1 MKLSRKFALSSVP
14 LVCGVLACGAEPA
27 EPSETRSKS
36 EPLTICDSAHAIF
49 QEPLPLTPTPCKIV
63 NSPTG
68 VWQGSHLFSAT
79 APLRLR
85 RHCAYDWIPNVP
97 GGPPDVTTLVQTK
110 PGAELDCPVV
120 ATLASDLSDEPA
132 IWKPLRQTFRTQAG
146 RASSLAPTKAR
157 TRVAVLDTAAV
168 PYDDFELDNNPHG
181 RAVGRA
187 IADLTCAGKED
198 LATGCVAEISNHP
211 ALRRTPD
218 GVDDSRGG
226 HFGTR
231 GDLAR
236 ALYDA
241 VLDWQHDWA
250 SQQTIAE
257 RLVVNMSLGW
267 APEWGGGTDPK
278 YMPKPALAV
287 WDVLEFV
294 RCHGALLVAAA
305 GNYSDPYS
313 KGPMYPALWEQMPAP
328 SASTCGGLV
337 TSIPGG
343 HAAFAGSEGG
353 MYRPLVVAA
362 GGVDWQD
369 LPLGNS
375 RELGQPRLLGYAQA
389 VTTDDVRSNH
399 TRLLSGSSM
408 SAATTSGA
416 AATAWA
422 YNPKLSAT
430 ELLEILYDTG
440 TTLDSGPTGMGR
452 GTEFCLGESC
462 SSYPPKRV
470 SVCAATHRAACGDA
484 SSCSSEPGCWT
495 VPAHAGDSAALP
507 ADWTVF
513 GGFTTLASLPCSG
526 DCNTETG
533 VNQVLIPSVGP
544 QPGIPGCDI
553 CVLDLSTYQLW
564 VSMEARLAEISTVIV
579 LTTTDG
585 RYSSQSRIPRPD
597 GAPFPTRFNT
607 TVTPLPGATYAYL
620 DFVMNDGTV
629 LLDSRVSIP
638 IRRP

>member
-14 LVCGVLACGAEPA
+14 VLFGALACGAEPA
-27 EPSETRSKS
+27 EPSETRTTG
-36 EPLTICDSAHAIF
+36 EQLTSCDSTHAIF
-49 QEPLPLTPTPCKIV
+49 QEPLPLSPTPCKNV

-68 VWQGSHLFSAT
+68 LWQGSFLFSPT
-79 APLRLR
+79 APLRLQR
-85 RHCAYDWIPNVP
+85 YCAYDWIPAVAGAP
-97 GGPPDVTTLVQTK
+97 ADVTKLVQTK

-120 ATLASDLSDEPA
+120 ATLASDVSDEPT
-132 IWKPLRQTFRTQAG
+132 IWKPLRETFRKQAA
-146 RASSLAPTKAR
+146 RVSSLAPTKAR

-168 PYDDFELDNNPHG
+168 PYDDFDLDNNPHG

-187 IADLTCAGKED
+187 IADLACDGKED
-198 LATGCVAEISNHP
+198 VATTCVAEISNHP
-211 ALRRTPD
+211 ALLRTPD
-218 GVDDSRGG
+218 GIDDGHGG

-241 VLDWQHDWA
+241 VIDWQNDWA

-278 YMPKPALAV
+278 HMPKPALAV

-313 KGPMYPALWEQMPAP
+313 KGPMYPALWEELPAP
-328 SASTCGGLV
+328 SESTCSGLV

-343 HAAFAGSEGG
+343 LAPFAGSESG

-369 LPLGNS
+369 RPLGNS

-389 VTTDDVRSNH
+389 VTTDDVRTNH
-399 TRLLSGSSM
+399 TRVLSGSSM

-452 GTEFCLGESC
+452 GTEFCLGDAC

-484 SSCSSEPGCWT
+484 STCASEPSCST
-495 VPAHAGDSAALP
+495 IPAHAGDSPALP
-507 ADWTVF
+507 VDWSVF
-513 GGFTTLASLPCSG
+513 GGFTTLASAPCSG
-526 DCNTETG
+526 DCDTDTD

-553 CVLDLSTYQLW
+553 CMVQIESSHLW
-564 VSMEARLAEISTVIV
+564 VALEERIASIATMLV

-585 RYSSQSRIPRPD
+585 RDSTQSRIPRPA
-597 GAPFPTRFNT
+597 GAPFPTRFDT
-607 TVTPLPGATYAYL
+607 YVDVLPTATYAYL
-620 DFVMNDGTV
+620 DFVLNDGTV

-638 IRRP
+638 IRP